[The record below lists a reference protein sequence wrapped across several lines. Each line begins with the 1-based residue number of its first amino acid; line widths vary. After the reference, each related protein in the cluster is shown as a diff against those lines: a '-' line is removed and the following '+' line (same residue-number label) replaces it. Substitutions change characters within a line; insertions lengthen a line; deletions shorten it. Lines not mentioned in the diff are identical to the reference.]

1 MIPLE
6 TLRKSDVFGG
16 LTDDELVAI
25 ARLAHEETYGAGAQI
40 LMENGPAKYLYLV
53 AEGRVVI
60 LIDMA
65 RGRQAVIDTVTKG
78 NSFGWSAMVPP
89 YILTGTATAV
99 DNVRL
104 VVIPGDELR
113 GLCKVNCGLCYTI
126 MERLATI
133 ISRRLSDTR
142 LQLLSMMYR

>member
-1 MIPLE
+1 MIALE

-25 ARLAHEETYGAGAQI
+25 ARMAHEETYTAGTQI
-40 LMENGPAKYLYLV
+40 LAESGPAKYLYLV
-53 AEGRVVI
+53 VEGRVVI
-60 LIDMA
+60 LADIA

-78 NSFGWSAMVPP
+78 SSFGWSAMVPP
-89 YILTGTATAV
+89 YTLSGTVTAV
-99 DNVRL
+99 DSVRL
-104 VVIPGDELR
+104 IAIPGEELR
-113 GLCKVNCGLCYTI
+113 GLCKTNCSLCYTI
-126 MERLATI
+126 MERLATL